1 VLTSTLD
8 YERTLHAVARL
19 ATPVLGDFCIVDV
32 VESDGRVQRVAAVH
46 ADPEAQAVLDE
57 LWKNYT
63 PEQGSRQPARRVI
76 ESGEPELL
84 PVVDSDV
91 IAGHTQDPRH
101 AMLIRQLNV
110 RSHLAV
116 PIRAASEI
124 LGVISLGYV
133 GDRRYSETDV
143 AFAQALASR
152 AAIAIEN
159 ARLYAEAERASAA
172 AAVANRAKDQFIAVL
187 SHELRN
193 PMAPI
198 VTSLELLR
206 LKHGAGRELDVLDR
220 QIRHMRRLV
229 DDLLDVSRIARG
241 KLEIDL
247 HEMDL
252 AEAVR
257 QSVELVR
264 PQMQQRHHVLD
275 VDASDGGMK
284 VAGDLERLV
293 QVFANLLS
301 NAARYTEPGGTISVK
316 AGVEEAQAVV
326 TVSDNGMGIPADMLP
341 RIFEPFVQGE
351 QSIDRRLGGLGL
363 GLAIVRA
370 ILEAHGGTV
379 SASSSGPGRGSVFEV
394 RLPLA

>member
-1 VLTSTLD
+1 
-8 YERTLHAVARL
+8 
-19 ATPVLGDFCIVDV
+19 
-32 VESDGRVQRVAAVH
+32 
-46 ADPEAQAVLDE
+46 
-57 LWKNYT
+57 
-63 PEQGSRQPARRVI
+63 
-76 ESGEPELL
+76 
-84 PVVDSDV
+84 
-91 IAGHTQDPRH
+91 
-101 AMLIRQLNV
+101 
-110 RSHLAV
+110 
-116 PIRAASEI
+116 
-124 LGVISLGYV
+124 
-133 GDRRYSETDV
+133 
-143 AFAQALASR
+143 
-152 AAIAIEN
+152 
-159 ARLYAEAERASAA
+159 
-172 AAVANRAKDQFIAVL
+172 
-187 SHELRN
+187 
-193 PMAPI
+193 
-198 VTSLELLR
+198 
-206 LKHGAGRELDVLDR
+206 
-220 QIRHMRRLV
+220 
-229 DDLLDVSRIARG
+229 
-241 KLEIDL
+241 
-247 HEMDL
+247 MDL

-316 AGVEEAQAVV
+316 AGVEQAQAVV

-379 SASSSGPGRGSVFEV
+379 SASSPGPGRGSVFEV